1 MQRLNTWLEQ
11 LPLRLR
17 QAIFFCTF
25 IVVFGG
31 VMTLL
36 YWITGLQ
43 GG

>member
-1 MQRLNTWLEQ
+1 MQRLDDWLEH
-11 LPLRLR
+11 LPLRVR
-17 QAIFFCTF
+17 QAVFFGTF

-36 YWITGLQ
+36 YWIAGLQ